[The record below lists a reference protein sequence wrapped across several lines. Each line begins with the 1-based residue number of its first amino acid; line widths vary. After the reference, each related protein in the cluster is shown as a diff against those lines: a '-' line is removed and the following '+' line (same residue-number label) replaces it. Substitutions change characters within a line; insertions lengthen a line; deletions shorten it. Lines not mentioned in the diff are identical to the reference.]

1 MCLGVNFR
9 PSRLRTPTK
18 GRLTRAIMECGQD
31 APAPQSNENMTSWLS
46 RCVENAGSST
56 ANEGLWEDHPD
67 DLQDEGDEEIARLA
81 MEWRRDNAA
90 AFDKNYSWQPSV
102 KVDRC
107 AGDRWNV
114 WHHDGDG
121 KWAHSVALRMSNGVG
136 LGQHELTFAEYDA
149 RVVANTMSEESQTT
163 QCPKSASVLG
173 WNRLEKHLLLKI
185 LLCLGPD
192 ALWDSGN
199 VCRSWM
205 PLALTSFRTR
215 FGPTK
220 YVAELT
226 REDGLSQFQK
236 EVATQLSFEEHNATS
251 TGGGASEY
259 KAHREAV
266 VRGIRAGFLGTSSS
280 DLQAML
286 QARAPGTSSSANI
299 PCASHTDGVLG
310 FSLPVAHTLPVASAT
325 SSSSS
330 QRGKLCCLYVVVC

>member
-9 PSRLRTPTK
+9 PLRLRTPTK

-163 QCPKSASVLG
+163 Q
-173 WNRLEKHLLLKI
+173 
-185 LLCLGPD
+185 
-192 ALWDSGN
+192 LWDSGN

-299 PCASHTDGVLG
+299 PCASHTEGALG
-310 FSLPVAHTLPVASAT
+310 SSLPVAHTLPVASAT